1 MAGLDPSQGG
11 ALGAAINAADLQFL
25 ETALTLD
32 ASAAALQAN
41 LNVGDVLAARILP
54 PQGGNDYIEV
64 AGQTFAAQL
73 PPQVYPGDVLAL
85 QVTGIS
91 GNQIFVRN
99 VGTADPESLPPQP
112 QAQSAPAAAR
122 PAQQQQAPAQPVS
135 SALQQTGAPAPP
147 PAPPRAV
154 FVAASVVRAQPQ
166 TQAAQTAASV
176 KTPPPAIDAR
186 IAAQQN
192 SARAS
197 VPAAPAPPAEVR
209 IAGAL
214 RAPFVPPVL
223 TNRAAISRTVSDVL
237 RSVKLPDTAFT
248 RTVAAIAQQAPQRL
262 APVLRRL
269 ESVLA
274 QLPSDPRAATLRTIA
289 GFISK
294 LNLANGETLAA
305 QIEAYVSHAVRG
317 SEAKLTSLLQA
328 LSDAAASDAASEP
341 SAGRTLP
348 HQAPQP
354 AAQTVPDRHA
364 QIAVREA
371 PPVSNAAAHARAAVL
386 SEASAHDLK
395 TAMLALLR
403 DAPGGRTG
411 TVAQALNESLVTIAG
426 NQLNT
431 LNASAQSPGTI
442 AFALPAF
449 FHEGGKPAYLR
460 ISRDGEGSRTPMDAD
475 NFHIAFVLDTANLG
489 TVAIDVQTSGRAVN
503 VDVKTEAAPA
513 ASAFQDGFGALRE
526 RLEHLRYRVS
536 STAANVLQAKPAAAH
551 AAPAPRTGSGHGG
564 TFGLDAQA

>member
-1 MAGLDPSQGG
+1 MAGLDPSQGA
-11 ALGAAINAADLQFL
+11 ALGAAVNAADLQFL

-32 ASAAALQAN
+32 ASAAALQAK
-41 LNVGDVLAARILP
+41 LAPGDVLTARILP
-54 PQGGNDYIEV
+54 PQGGTDFIEV
-64 AGQTFAAQL
+64 AGQTLPAQL
-73 PPQVYPGDVLAL
+73 PPDVYPGDTLAL
-85 QVTGIS
+85 QVTNVS
-91 GNQIFVRN
+91 GNQIYVRN
-99 VGTADPESLPPQP
+99 LGTADPSQSASAQTQTQQP
-112 QAQSAPAAAR
+112 Q
-122 PAQQQQAPAQPVS
+122 PAQQVPPAQ
-135 SALQQTGAPAPP
+135 PP

-166 TQAAQTAASV
+166 NQAAPQNAAQI
-176 KTPPPAIDAR
+176 KMPPPAIDAR

-197 VPAAPAPPAEVR
+197 VPSPAAARPQ
-209 IAGAL
+209 
-214 RAPFVPPVL
+214 FVPPVV
-223 TNRAAISRTVSDVL
+223 TSRAAVARTVSDVL

-274 QLPSDPRAATLRTIA
+274 QMPSDPRAATIRTIA
-289 GFISK
+289 AFVGK
-294 LNLANGETLAA
+294 LNLANVETLAA

-317 SEAKLTSLLQA
+317 GEPKLTALLQA
-328 LSDAAASDAASEP
+328 LNEASAADAPQQAVETRQESGTPAQRSDQAQQA
-341 SAGRTLP
+341 
-348 HQAPQP
+348 HQAPSQP
-354 AAQTVPDRHA
+354 AANVQQVKTPL
-364 QIAVREA
+364 
-371 PPVSNAAAHARAAVL
+371 AHAEVHGRAAVL
-386 SEASAHDLK
+386 AEASRHDLK

-403 DAPGGRTG
+403 DAPGGRTS

-431 LNASAQSPGTI
+431 LNASAQAPGTI

-460 ISRDGEGSRTPMDAD
+460 ISRDGGASRNPMDAD

-513 ASAFQDGFGALRE
+513 ASAFRDGFGALRD
-526 RLEHLRYRVS
+526 RLEQLRYRVS
-536 STAANVLQAKPAAAH
+536 STAANVLQSNAAPAAAGSPQRARP
-551 AAPAPRTGSGHGG
+551 AAGSS
-564 TFGLDAQA
+564 GLDAQA